1 MADEEVLLTPR
12 FRVTVGPRNLGAFA
26 SCDGLGCEIELEEYR
41 EGGMNDRVWWLPTRL
56 RYPNIVLTRP
66 VTRDTAK
73 VWQWLRPQVERVCR
87 TGAEIQ
93 ALRTDGKPL
102 IHWTLADV
110 LPVRWSGPSFTV
122 DDVRGTVER
131 LELCHHGI
139 IDVRTGR

>member
-12 FRVTVGPRNLGAFA
+12 FRVTVGRQNLGTFS
-26 SCDGLGCEIELEEYR
+26 SCDGLGCEIEIEEYR

-73 VWQWLRPQVERVCR
+73 VWRWLRPQVEKVIRA
-87 TGAEIQ
+87 GAEIE
-93 ALRTDGKPL
+93 ALHPDGEPL
-102 IHWTLADV
+102 IRWRLADV
-110 LPVRWSGPSFTV
+110 MPVRWYGPSFTV
-122 DDVRGTVER
+122 DDVRVTVER

-139 IDVRTGR
+139 IDVR